1 MVVKRGKPA
10 NPLAQVGIY
19 TSLGFILFGGI
30 GGGYFLGWLL
40 DSWLGTA
47 PIFSLVIAA
56 AGFAGGFIEVL
67 RILRRLEKRGDRNQ
81 SGTGAGPS

>member
-1 MVVKRGKPA
+1 VALQRENSSGPW
-10 NPLAQVGIY
+10 AQVGIY

-40 DSWLGTA
+40 DAWLGTA

-67 RILRRLEKRGDRNQ
+67 RILRRLEKRGNRNQ
-81 SGTGAGPS
+81 SGTGTGPS

>member
-1 MVVKRGKPA
+1 VALQRGNSSGPW
-10 NPLAQVGIY
+10 AQMGIY

-40 DSWLGTA
+40 DAWLGTA

-81 SGTGAGPS
+81 SGTGTGSS

>member
-1 MVVKRGKPA
+1 VAPQGGKSSDPW
-10 NPLAQVGIY
+10 AQVGIY

-40 DSWLGTA
+40 DEWLGTA
-47 PIFSLVIAA
+47 PIFSLVIAV

-67 RILRRLEKRGDRNQ
+67 RILQRLEKRGSGNNT
-81 SGTGAGPS
+81 GTGPGPS

>member
-1 MVVKRGKPA
+1 MALQRGNSSGPW
-10 NPLAQVGIY
+10 AQVGIY

-40 DSWLGTA
+40 DTWLGTA

-56 AGFAGGFIEVL
+56 AGFAGGLIEVL
-67 RILRRLEKRGDRNQ
+67 RILRRLEKRGDRKQ
-81 SGTGAGPS
+81 PGTGAGPS

>member
-1 MVVKRGKPA
+1 MAPQSGKSSDPW
-10 NPLAQVGIY
+10 AQVGIY

-40 DSWLGTA
+40 DEWLGTA
-47 PIFSLVIAA
+47 PIFSLVIAV

-67 RILRRLEKRGDRNQ
+67 RILQRLEKRGSGNNT
-81 SGTGAGPS
+81 GTGPGPG